1 MMILNIKTYFIIT
14 FIINYY
20 ILFQYKYINII
31 LIIYFF
37 DSFG

>member
-20 ILFQYKYINII
+20 ILFQYKYITIQAFVHYI
-31 LIIYFF
+31 
-37 DSFG
+37 